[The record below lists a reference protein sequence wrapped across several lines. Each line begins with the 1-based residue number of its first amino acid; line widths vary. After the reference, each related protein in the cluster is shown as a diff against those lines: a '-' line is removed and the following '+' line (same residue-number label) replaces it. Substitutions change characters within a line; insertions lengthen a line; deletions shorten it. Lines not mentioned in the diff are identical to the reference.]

1 MPPLTRLLKLALMG
15 VRGGGINRCIDIQA
29 EETMRKSLFTIF
41 MLPLF
46 LVSLGLSPVPADVV
60 PKGPPVSGDIVG
72 GFRMLNV
79 TDGFQGVNLTVYRG
93 DYIKFKLVDPTTE
106 PVLSIPDLSIQQR
119 LPGNLDEAPYFK
131 MEKSGV
137 FPFVLGTA
145 KGSISVVDY
154 QQANYQE
161 VTPKGA
167 AELIRNIAPLVL
179 DVRTPGEYSRGHLKD
194 SVLIPLQQ
202 LQARWQEIA
211 RHKDK
216 NLLIYCATGNRSTVA
231 AKILIDNGFKRIFN
245 LRQGISGWE
254 REKHPV
260 VQ

>member
-1 MPPLTRLLKLALMG
+1 MKK
-15 VRGGGINRCIDIQA
+15 V
-29 EETMRKSLFTIF
+29 LFTIF

-46 LVSLGLSPVPADVV
+46 LVSLGLSVALADVIT
-60 PKGPPVSGDIVG
+60 KGPPVSGDIVG

-79 TDGFQGVNLTVYRG
+79 TDGSQSVNLTVYRG
-93 DYIKFKLVDPTTE
+93 DYIKFKLVDQTTE

-161 VTPKGA
+161 VTPKEA

-211 RHKDK
+211 GHKDK
-216 NLLIYCATGNRSTVA
+216 DLLIYCATGNRSTVA

-254 REKHPV
+254 REKFLV

>member
-1 MPPLTRLLKLALMG
+1 
-15 VRGGGINRCIDIQA
+15 
-29 EETMRKSLFTIF
+29 
-41 MLPLF
+41 
-46 LVSLGLSPVPADVV
+46 
-60 PKGPPVSGDIVG
+60 
-72 GFRMLNV
+72 MLNV
-79 TDGFQGVNLTVYRG
+79 TDGSQGVELTVYRG
-93 DYIKFKLVDPTTE
+93 DYIKFKLADPTTE

-131 MEKSGV
+131 MEKPGV

-145 KGSISVVDY
+145 KGSITVVDY
-154 QQANYQE
+154 RQANYQE
-161 VTPKGA
+161 VTPRQA

-179 DVRTPGEYSRGHLKD
+179 DVRTPGEYSRGHLKG

-202 LQARWQEIA
+202 LQSRWQEIA
-211 RHKDK
+211 GHKDK
-216 NLLIYCATGNRSTVA
+216 DLLVYCATGNRSTVA

-254 REKHPV
+254 RDKHPV